1 MTARRVLAPVTL
13 ALGLTLGLLSGLTPA
28 AAAPAHQASP
38 QRAPNAPSDPDELG
52 ARLDKL
58 LKKQLDEYDI
68 PGATMSV
75 VSGDKQLMAR
85 GYGLPDADHEKQ
97 RVEPDRT
104 GFFMG
109 SVAKVFTAVAVLQL
123 VEDGKLD
130 LRADVNKY
138 LKSFQIKDTYPDKPV
153 TPHNLLTHTAG
164 FDFSIVGTASEDP
177 DDAGDL
183 GESLADNQPERVR
196 EPGEAAAYD
205 NYGVALAGYLVEQ
218 ISGQPFEKYV
228 QKEILAP
235 LGMSRTTFE
244 QPHPKRLEDS
254 LARGH
259 RPGDGG
265 QETTKGQYGAW
276 TPTGAAAISTATD
289 MGRLMRGLLND
300 GKLTDSR
307 VLSDKSVQL
316 LEKRQYGNDKRLPG
330 MGYVLEER
338 RHDEHRYLV
347 KDGDIPGF
355 HSNMALFPDKNMGVY
370 VSYNGDG
377 DTGKAALAA
386 DEVALLAA
394 EHVYGGKAEGTSKST
409 VKEDIGQYE
418 GSYRANRTS
427 HSDFTRASA
436 LTGSIEVSAGDDGVL
451 TTSGPLSA
459 DPDVTEQKWR
469 QIEKGVFQEVDGDA
483 RIAFEDG
490 QLTVSTDVAV
500 AFNKVPWYE
509 SPQLH
514 MQLLI
519 GGLALISLTM
529 ICWPIIALVRRSRD
543 PRPGPRAARLLAWAN
558 SLLLG
563 GVAVCFAL
571 LVADANVM
579 NQTVFLGDSPLL
591 TAVPTLLAA
600 SGVATAAMLCCAVLA
615 YYRRWWGWVARLHYA
630 LTGFAAVI
638 VLMLA
643 GNYALWG

>member
-13 ALGLTLGLLSGLTPA
+13 VFGFALVLLGGLTPA
-28 AAAPAHQASP
+28 FATPAHQASP
-38 QRAPNAPSDPDELG
+38 QRVPNAPSDPGELG

-68 PGATMSV
+68 PGATVSV
-75 VSGDKQLMAR
+75 VSRDKQLMAR
-85 GYGLPDADHEKQ
+85 GYGVPDSDHEKQ
-97 RVEPDRT
+97 RVKPDST

-109 SVAKVFTAVAVLQL
+109 SVAKVFTSVAVLQL
-123 VEDGKLD
+123 AEDGKLD

-177 DDAGDL
+177 RDAGEL
-183 GESLADNQPERVR
+183 GESLEDNQPDRVR

-218 ISGQPFEKYV
+218 ITGQPFEKYV
-228 QKEILAP
+228 QKQIIEP

-244 QPHPKRLEDS
+244 QPHPKKLEDT

-259 RPGDGG
+259 RPSDGG
-265 QETTKGQYGAW
+265 QETAKGQYGAW
-276 TPTGAAAISTATD
+276 TPTGAAAVSTATD
-289 MGRLMRGLLND
+289 MGRLVRTLLSD
-300 GKLTDSR
+300 GRLADKR

-316 LEKRQYGNDKRLPG
+316 MEKRQYGNDKRLTG
-330 MGYVLEER
+330 MAYILEER

-347 KDGDIPGF
+347 KDGDVPGF
-355 HSNMALFPDKNMGVY
+355 HSNMALFPDKNLGVY
-370 VSYNGDG
+370 VNYNGDG
-377 DTGKAALAA
+377 EDGKAALAA
-386 DEVALLAA
+386 DEVAELAA
-394 EHVYGGKAEGTSKST
+394 EHIYGGKAKGTSKAT
-409 VKEDIGQYE
+409 VKDDIDQYE

-436 LTGSIEVSAGDDGVL
+436 LTGSIEVSADGDGVL
-451 TTSGPLSA
+451 STNGPLNE
-459 DPDVTEQKWR
+459 DPDATDRKWR
-469 QIEKGVFQEVDGDA
+469 QIEPGVFQEVDGDA
-483 RIAFEDG
+483 RIAFEGG
-490 QLTVSTDVAV
+490 QLTVSTDVTV

-509 SPQLH
+509 SPKLH

-519 GGLALISLTM
+519 GGLILISLTT
-529 ICWPIIALVRRSRD
+529 IGWPVIALVRRSRD
-543 PRPGPRAARLLAWAN
+543 PRPGPRAARLLAWTN

-571 LVADANVM
+571 LVADGNVM

-615 YYRRWWGWVARLHYA
+615 YFHRWWGWASRLYYA

-638 VLMLA
+638 ILMLA